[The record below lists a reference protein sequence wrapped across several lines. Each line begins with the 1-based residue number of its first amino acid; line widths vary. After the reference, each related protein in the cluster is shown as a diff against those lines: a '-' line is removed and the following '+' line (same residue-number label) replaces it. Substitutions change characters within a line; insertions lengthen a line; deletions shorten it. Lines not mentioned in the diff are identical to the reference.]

1 MATMYIIVGTFYAL
15 PGKLPELIAV
25 LREERE
31 LRKKITGTD
40 TMVLTPVGGKFSEAK
55 YRFQV
60 ESLSEYE
67 EEVKKLEADPEWQ
80 ALLKRGAALVVPN
93 TSHMEI
99 YRQV

>member
-1 MATMYIIVGTFYAL
+1 MYIIVGTFYAL

-31 LRKKITGTD
+31 LRKNITGTD
-40 TMVLTPVGGKFSEAK
+40 TIVLTPVGGKFSEAT
-55 YRFQV
+55 YRFQI

-67 EEVKKLEADPEWQ
+67 EEVKKLEADPGWQ
-80 ALLKRGAALVVPN
+80 ALLKKGAALVVPN